1 MSEDKIQYSKGTKI
15 YKYDDNDELILG
27 RIIDIEDDS
36 YKVSFERGGPFEG
49 ANKWI
54 PYDEAHNDY
63 VKLSPDGVITFNILN
78 DGPVKDVAVMVH
90 PMELGGVSPI
100 PFAICRQDT
109 VDIFRMA
116 TKATPVEG
124 QVWAGISI
132 NKNNCPAE
140 CDIRQFMN
148 CEDLDYMVSISIYKD
163 DVIEDWLPM
172 LFVSKFDN
180 VLETYEKKHHGD
192 NLVGICTSLK
202 ELLEDKGFMYDFH
215 EAMGVI
221 EVPFLI
227 NDDTHYLLKD
237 VISQIEH
244 VTVSKVY
251 VIDYSRNINTDE
263 FERPFKI
270 MAPDYSKAKP
280 EDRKLYIVGYDVDE
294 DTPYLESMYGT
305 ADKEQIIKDMGFTV
319 L

>member
-15 YKYDDNDELILG
+15 YKYNDNDELILG
-27 RIIDIEDDS
+27 RIIDVKDGS
-36 YKVSFERGGPFEG
+36 YKVSFERGGPFKG
-49 ANKWI
+49 VNKWI
-54 PYDEAHNDY
+54 PYNEAHNEY

-90 PMELGGVSPI
+90 PMEFEGVSPI

-148 CEDLDYMVSISIYKD
+148 CEDLDYMVSISAYKD

-180 VLETYEKKHHGD
+180 VLKTYEKKHHGD

-244 VTVSKVY
+244 VTVSEVY
-251 VIDYSRNINTDE
+251 VIDYSRDINTDE